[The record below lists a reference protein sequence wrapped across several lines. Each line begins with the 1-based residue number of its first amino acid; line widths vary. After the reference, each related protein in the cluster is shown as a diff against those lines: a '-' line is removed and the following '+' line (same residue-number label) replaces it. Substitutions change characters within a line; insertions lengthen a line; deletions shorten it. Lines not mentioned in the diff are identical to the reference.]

1 MVGAYGNFM
10 AQDDEATL
18 ARMFPPSTRAR
29 LDEVKATYDPGNL
42 FRGNQ
47 ALVAAPA

>member
-1 MVGAYGNFM
+1 M

-18 ARMFPPSTRAR
+18 VRIFPPATRAR
-29 LDEVKATYDPGNL
+29 LDAVKATYDPGNL

-47 ALVAAPA
+47 ALVAEPA